1 MPSDPK
7 TPVDKSNYSATITT
21 PTGGTAARCQARSK
35 RHGGQCGAMAVRGK
49 TVCKTHG
56 GWSTGA
62 KKPNCPAG
70 GTETILKRK
79 ERAEAIARI
88 RMYGAVL
95 GIVSRGRKTK
105 QGY

>member
-1 MPSDPK
+1 MPPSPK
-7 TPVDKSNYSATITT
+7 TPLDKSGYAPTITT

-49 TVCKTHG
+49 AVCKTHG
-56 GWSTGA
+56 GRSTGP
-62 KKPNCPAG
+62 KKPYCPAG
-70 GTETILKRK
+70 GTETRSIRG

-88 RMYGAVL
+88 RMYGAAL
-95 GIVSRGRKTK
+95 GIRSKGRKTK

>member
-1 MPSDPK
+1 MSVK
-7 TPVDKSNYSATITT
+7 CAYLATINT

-49 TVCKTHG
+49 KVCKTHG
-56 GWSTGA
+56 GRSSGA
-62 KKPNCPAG
+62 KNPLFRAG
-70 GTETILKRK
+70 GTETRTKRA

-88 RMYGAVL
+88 RMYGVVL
-95 GIVSRGRKTK
+95 GIPQRGRKTK

>member
-1 MPSDPK
+1 MPKIVTSGYFP
-7 TPVDKSNYSATITT
+7 TITT

-49 TVCKTHG
+49 AVCKTHG
-56 GWSTGA
+56 GRSTGA
-62 KKPNCPAG
+62 KNPHCPAG
-70 GTETILKRK
+70 GNETREKRK

-88 RMYGAVL
+88 RMYGWVL
-95 GIVSRGRKTK
+95 GIKQLGRKTK